1 MKINITSQQQAAK
14 RKRSKKRMNIWER
27 LMAPTPSFF
36 RKIRRVGL
44 ILTALSGSVL
54 AAPLVFPP
62 LVLAIATGLGIAGSV
77 ATAVSQ
83 TVTQEDESEKNRITG
98 RHAKLYS
105 STN

>member
-1 MKINITSQQQAAK
+1 
-14 RKRSKKRMNIWER
+14 
-27 LMAPTPSFF
+27 
-36 RKIRRVGL
+36 
-44 ILTALSGSVL
+44 VL